1 MPDSLQALNRIA
13 DATQS
18 PHVFWIVISYLTT
31 FIAGVG
37 FHRWLSNELITRTNT
52 QRDNALDQVKDLQKK
67 LQDCQT
73 EKNNLIVTHQQEMH
87 QQYTRADTRETQLT
101 GLQQQLEAVR
111 AQLDLVTGSVA
122 EGGREVWHQLQNG
135 VKVYLVSPRPPVQ
148 MTFDIHE
155 IGGTWRAQGVSLI
168 VRPRPPASF

>member
-52 QRDNALDQVKDLQKK
+52 QRDNAIDRAKDL
-67 LQDCQT
+67 
-73 EKNNLIVTHQQEMH
+73 EKDLDTCRTDRTNLVVTHQQEMH
-87 QQYTRADTRETQLT
+87 QQFTAVDARDAQIT
-101 GLQQQLEAVR
+101 GLRQQLASLWGE
-111 AQLDLVTGSVA
+111 LNLVTGPIPD
-122 EGGREVWHQLQNG
+122 GGRNVWHQLQND
-135 VKVYLVSPRPPVQ
+135 VTVYLVSPRVPVQ
-148 MTFDIHE
+148 LIFDIHE
-155 IGGTWRAQGVSLI
+155 IGGTWRATGVSLT
-168 VRPRPPASF
+168 VRPQMPTG